1 MIHTDRE
8 IKGTGVAAVE
18 ANLGLLSDALFTLA
32 LGTERAVRPEP
43 RFEIQPRRFSGREH
57 LEQLECANCTFAHNS
72 GFPWRLNPTEMHS

>member
-43 RFEIQPRRFSGREH
+43 RFEKSWKVLIVLLLINHRFSV
-57 LEQLECANCTFAHNS
+57 A
-72 GFPWRLNPTEMHS
+72 